1 MRQAPNI
8 RNSKKALL
16 CKSLAAKRANLKK
29 AISDKKISLAVRF
42 DLVQKLNSLPKNSS
56 KVRVR
61 SRCFLTGRP
70 RGVYKKF
77 GLCRNKIRELAGLG
91 LLPGLTKS
99 SW

>member
-8 RNSKKALL
+8 RNSKKAIL
-16 CKSLAAKRANLKK
+16 CKSLATKRASLKK
-29 AISDKKISLAVRF
+29 AISDKKVSLAVRF
-42 DLVQKLNSLPKNSS
+42 DLVQKLNSLPKSSS

-61 SRCFLTGRP
+61 NRCFLTGRP
-70 RGVYKKF
+70 RGVYRKF